1 MRKLNIVMLIML
13 SSIATYAQ
21 NNDIG
26 LFAGSSYY
34 TGDLNPGKQFNKSMP
49 AFGAFFR
56 HNFTKRLAIKAGF
69 TTTNL
74 RSYDFQINRGLS
86 FKSNLNELSAQFEV
100 NFYDFAI
107 DGDENQ
113 LSPYIFGGIGQAWFK
128 VKEFDGIKLNQPQQ
142 GITCFPFGVGI
153 KYNPIEN
160 VSVGLEWGLR
170 KTIGINADKIDNV
183 SEAGIRVSK
192 ATDWYAFAGLLISIR
207 LNFFQS
213 DRCEELQMH

>member
-1 MRKLNIVMLIML
+1 MKKLSIVMLIML
-13 SSIATYAQ
+13 SSIAMYAQ

-26 LFAGSSYY
+26 LFAGGSYY
-34 TGDLNPGKQFNKSMP
+34 TGDLNPDKQFNQCLP

-56 HNFTKRLAIKAGF
+56 HNFTKRLAIKAGY
-69 TTTNL
+69 TTTKLQSNDFQNL
-74 RSYDFQINRGLS
+74 RRLS

-100 NFYDFAI
+100 NFYDFSI
-107 DGDENQ
+107 DGDENC
-113 LSPYIFGGIGQAWFK
+113 LSPYIFAGMGQAWFK
-128 VKEFDGIKLNQPQQ
+128 VKEFNGTSSSQPQL
-142 GITCFPFGVGI
+142 GITSFPFGIGI

-170 KTIGINADKIDNV
+170 KTIGKNADKIDHV
-183 SEAGIRVSK
+183 DEVGIRISN
-192 ATDWYAFAGLLISIR
+192 ATDWYTFAGLLISIR